1 MSGKEIRRWI
11 CAALLFEGGPATVV
25 RLAQLIPGHPEPH
38 HVSQQVYE
46 LKKAGLVEKIGVG
59 AGGKPTWRL
68 QERFVSTNEIAE
80 MVPLIERAARD
91 RVALYSDRDAV
102 RAEIL
107 ECLREP
113 AFNADQKPVLSKQEI
128 MARCKSAVS
137 EHEVSQIL
145 AEFVNDGRL
154 IAEGTGSRR
163 RYWAAK
169 NMQLS
174 LCSLIQIPEVPIFQD
189 EKTIRARF
197 AEGTAARRRSAIG
210 GAVTATY
217 DRRGNCLELVVNK
230 EILNAN

>member
-68 QERFVSTNEIAE
+68 QDRFVSTNEITE
-80 MVPLIERAARD
+80 MIPQIERAAREK
-91 RVALYSDRDAV
+91 VALYSDRDAV
-102 RAEIL
+102 RTEIL

-113 AFNADQKPVLSKQEI
+113 APPAGQKPVLSKQEI
-128 MARCKSAVS
+128 LSRCRSAVS

-145 AEFVNDGRL
+145 AELVADGRL
-154 IAEGTGSRR
+154 IAEGSGAKR

-197 AEGTAARRRSAIG
+197 AEGKAARRRSAIG
-210 GAVTATY
+210 GAVTATF
-217 DRRGNCLELVVNK
+217 DRRGNCLELVINK
-230 EILNAN
+230 EFLNGR